1 MRYLFRSLSACV
13 LTVFLVVL
21 VAGVASAQQESTDR
35 ESTDR
40 ESTQPESTK
49 PTTESTQQQAG
60 TQPESLIVR
69 PDESIQEAVDTADP
83 GDTIVVLGGVH
94 RETVV
99 IEKDGIALR
108 GVDTSL
114 RPPAEPAEGPCEGAG
129 FCVLG
134 DVDFD
139 TSVVSRYVED
149 VSISGFRV
157 RGFEFTGIVGFG
169 TRDAKFVKNRTFN
182 NGEYGITAFFS
193 TGTQVISNVT
203 SGSEDAGIY
212 IGDSR
217 RANATVAGNDT
228 HDNALG
234 VLVRN
239 ARRGQIVGNEA
250 HDNCVGI
257 LFVAG
262 APGPAGRF
270 DVSTNTVRENTRS
283 CPETDEA
290 PAFSGV
296 GIGLLGATGVE
307 ISGNHILGNVAS
319 GPTEFEGGVVVVS
332 SPIDE
337 TPPTDNSVFGNV
349 ILNNEPDIFWDET
362 GSGNTFVGN
371 DCETSDPEGLCEG

>member
-1 MRYLFRSLSACV
+1 MRYLFRPLSACV
-13 LTVFLVVL
+13 LTVILVVL
-21 VAGVASAQQESTDR
+21 VAGVASAQQEG
-35 ESTDR
+35 TDR
-40 ESTQPESTK
+40 ESTQPESTQ
-49 PTTESTQQQAG
+49 PESTQPTESIQQQAG
-60 TQPESLIVR
+60 TQPERLIVR
-69 PDESIQEAVDTADP
+69 PDESIQEAVDSADP

-94 RETVV
+94 RESVV

-114 RPPAEPAEGPCEGAG
+114 RPPAEPSEGPCEGAG

-139 TSVVSRYVED
+139 TGEVSRYVED

-157 RGFEFTGIVGFG
+157 RGFEFSGIVGFG
-169 TRDAKFVKNRTFN
+169 ARDAKFVKNRTFN
-182 NGEYGITAFFS
+182 NEEYGITAFFS
-193 TGTQVISNVT
+193 TETQVISNVT

-217 RANATVAGNDT
+217 RANATVAGNET
-228 HDNALG
+228 YDNAWG
-234 VLVRN
+234 ILVRN
-239 ARRGQIVGNEA
+239 ALRGQIVGNET

-270 DVSTNTVRENTRS
+270 DVSTNTVNKNTRS
-283 CPETDEA
+283 CPETEET
-290 PAFSGV
+290 PAISGV

-307 ISGNHILGNVAS
+307 ISGNHIVGNVAS
-319 GPTEFEGGVVVVS
+319 GPTDFEGGVVVVS

-337 TPPTDNSVFGNV
+337 TPPTNNSVFGNV
-349 ILNNEPDIFWDET
+349 LRDNDPDLFWDES

>member
-1 MRYLFRSLSACV
+1 MRRISVIIPACLLALFMV
-13 LTVFLVVL
+13 ML
-21 VAGVASAQQESTDR
+21 VAGVASAQQEGTDR
-35 ESTDR
+35 Q
-40 ESTQPESTK
+40 STQPESTQ
-49 PTTESTQQQAG
+49 PTETTQQQAG

-69 PDESIQEAVDTADP
+69 PDESIQEAVDAADP

-114 RPPAEPAEGPCEGAG
+114 RPPAEPTEGPCEGAG

-139 TSVVSRYVED
+139 TGEVSRYVED

-169 TRDAKFVKNRTFN
+169 ARDAKFVKNRTVN
-182 NGEYGITAFFS
+182 NAEYGITAFFS

-203 SGSEDAGIY
+203 RGSEDAGIY

-217 RANATVAGNDT
+217 RANATVAGNKT
-228 HDNALG
+228 FDNAWG
-234 VLVRN
+234 ILVRN
-239 ARRGQIVGNEA
+239 ALRGQIVGNRA
-250 HDNCVGI
+250 HDNCMGI
-257 LFVAG
+257 FFAAG
-262 APGPAGRF
+262 APGPAGQF

-283 CPETDEA
+283 CPATEET
-290 PAFSGV
+290 PVISGV

-307 ISGNHILGNVAS
+307 ISGNHIVGNVAS
-319 GPTEFEGGVVVVS
+319 GPTDFEGGVVVVS
-332 SPIDE
+332 SPFDE
-337 TPPTDNSVFGNV
+337 TPPTNNSVFGNV
-349 ILNNEPDIFWDET
+349 ILNNEPDLFWDET
-362 GSGNTFVGN
+362 GSGNTFVAN